1 MLKAMPK
8 APDVYQESRL
18 ALSREYQ
25 NEDNPEDVRLL
36 YRNGLI
42 ALDNAL
48 IQHENE
54 KDAALAIPDFAS
66 IERARPDMET
76 LLQLIEA
83 ALPAAERVDIGRGR
97 CLPETVEDMETGRA
111 VRTADYLGS
120 RGTDYAEELVQLR
133 ARLSLEL
140 YGPTKQNRR
149 SKTL

>member
-133 ARLSLEL
+133 ARISLEL

>member
-1 MLKAMPK
+1 MLKAMPE
-8 APDVYQESRL
+8 APAHYRVARESLLAGLRDETNTPEVRSLCTAGYQ
-18 ALSREYQ
+18 ALQ
-25 NEDNPEDVRLL
+25 
-36 YRNGLI
+36 I
-42 ALDNAL
+42 ALIED
-48 IQHENE
+48 E
-54 KDAALAIPDFAS
+54 KTREAELAIPDFAS

-76 LLQLIEA
+76 LLELIEA

-97 CLPETVEDMETGRA
+97 CLPETVEDMETGKA

-149 SKTL
+149 SKIS

>member
-8 APDVYQESRL
+8 APSVYQESRL

-25 NEDNPEDVRLL
+25 NEGNPEDVRLL

-54 KDAALAIPDFAS
+54 KEAELAIPGFFS
-66 IERARPDMET
+66 IEKARPDMET

-97 CLPETVEDMETGRA
+97 CLPETVQDMETGHS

-140 YGPTKQNRR
+140 YGPTKQNRKR
-149 SKTL
+149 N